1 MDDFTQGL
9 TVVVA
14 GIILVVCAM
23 GSCTH
28 EVNKSDNIAMT
39 EMVKNGA
46 DPIAAKCAVKGAA
59 NSECAILAA
68 KK

>member
-14 GIILVVCAM
+14 GIILVVCATA
-23 GSCTH
+23 SCTH
-28 EVNKSDNIAMT
+28 EVNKSDNIAMS
-39 EMVKNGA
+39 EMIKNGA
-46 DPIAAKCAVKGAA
+46 DPIAVKCAVKGAV